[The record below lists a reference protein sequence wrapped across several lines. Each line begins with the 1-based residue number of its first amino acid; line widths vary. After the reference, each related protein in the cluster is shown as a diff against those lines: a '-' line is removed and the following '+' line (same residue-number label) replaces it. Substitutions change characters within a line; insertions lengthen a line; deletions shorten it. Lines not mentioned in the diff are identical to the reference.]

1 MSRYAPRVTAEGEQ
15 QAAGNVTG
23 WPVRRTARI
32 VLADDCGA
40 ILLFRYHDD
49 DSDIPG
55 GLWWGTPGGG
65 VDPGEQVVDAAA
77 RELFEETG
85 LRVPAADL
93 GSPVAWDEGPARFAG
108 QSQWY
113 VNRYYFHRIGSLQL
127 DDSGWEELERSSI
140 AEYRWWTVAELEGTT
155 ERVHPPGLAGLVARL
170 LAGDL
175 PAEPLDLS
183 RRP

>member
-1 MSRYAPRVTAEGEQ
+1 MTAEGEQ
-15 QAAGNVTG
+15 QAADEVAGR
-23 WPVRRTARI
+23 PVRRTARI
-32 VLADDCGA
+32 LLADDCGA
-40 ILLFRYHDD
+40 LLLFRYRDE

-55 GLWWGTPGGG
+55 GVWWGTPGGG
-65 VDPGEQVVDAAA
+65 VEAGERVADAAA

-93 GSPVAWDEGPARFAG
+93 GAPVAWDEGPARFAG

-113 VNRYYFHRIGSLQL
+113 VNQYFYHRVIALAL

-140 AEYRWWTVAELEGTT
+140 AEYRWWPVAELRATT
-155 ERVHPPGLAGLVARL
+155 ERVHPPGLAGLVTRL
-170 LAGDL
+170 LAGDR

-183 RRP
+183 RRD